1 MQFGVRSGCV
11 LQALNVSDFDQST
24 CMRWWRRCISL
35 SSMRRLGLGGHLS
48 SQHVL
53 ILPRFGH
60 HGILVSPQIYQTIT
74 ESFWLPLHLS
84 HFPLSRHAYGL
95 GLASCLFCLTLGSQ
109 DGVLDALDA
118 WKRHLDQIMM
128 SQIG

>member
-1 MQFGVRSGCV
+1 MHEVVEEMHF
-11 LQALNVSDFDQST
+11 AFINAKA
-24 CMRWWRRCISL
+24 
-35 SSMRRLGLGGHLS
+35 RLGWPP
-48 SQHVL
+48 L
-53 ILPRFGH
+53 IPTCVD
-60 HGILVSPQIYQTIT
+60 ILVSPQIYPTIT

-95 GLASCLFCLTLGSQ
+95 GLTSCFFCLTLGSQ